1 MKCFKFLSA
10 FLTVSFVF
18 LSLLSLNA
26 ASANEKIVILQSGFE
41 EDSFGNWSAMGSK
54 CKLSISDKCSQS
66 GGFSLLTQE
75 REASWSGP
83 CINLTKNIAPNEAY
97 YVKAY
102 SINAS
107 KEHTNI
113 LMSLKYTSSGGE
125 TVYNTVSETEINGD
139 VWTYL
144 EGEFEIPEDFLDLT
158 LYFESPDM
166 ETDFYI
172 DDVQIYKYGSAS
184 ETATTATSKV
194 LLSEEYVFDFEESLE
209 GWIPRGLSSVEIS
222 NQFGYSGSCSLY
234 SSERN
239 SFWEGPTVRLDD
251 IPVDKN
257 YIYSAYVMYNGREY
271 EENHD
276 FLIELQYNYNGEEIY
291 SVVAKKNLRKGTWSN
306 ITGDFTLPEGASN
319 IYFYIQTD
327 NVEEGT
333 EPDENDLMS
342 FYVDNISILD
352 STVLNQRKAIKII
365 LECVAGVLI
374 LSLFSA
380 VIILAVRKSKATKK
394 AVLSA
399 SLDIMTKAYNR
410 NAYEEYIIEL
420 ENSPKKCKKFYIT
433 ACDVN
438 FLKYINDKYGHE
450 SGDSAIKRCAA
461 VLLKA
466 VGKKGQVFRTGGD
479 EFMCFSRNDPTQNIN
494 YELALESKNYEGYP
508 FSAAFGTSHYD
519 KNIDSGNPDIK
530 AIIARSD
537 KEMYINKQEIK
548 KNFNDF
554 FKTDE

>member
-1 MKCFKFLSA
+1 MKCIKLLSA
-10 FLTVSFVF
+10 FLTVSFGF

-26 ASANEKIVILQSGFE
+26 VSANEKILILQSGFE
-41 EDSFGNWSAMGSK
+41 EDSFGNWSAMGNK

-66 GGFSLLTQE
+66 GSSSLLTEE
-75 REASWSGP
+75 RTASWSGP
-83 CINLTKNIAPNEAY
+83 AINLTKNIVPRETF

-107 KEHTNI
+107 KVHTNV
-113 LMSLKYTSSGGE
+113 LMSLKYSNADGDVTYI
-125 TVYNTVSETEINGD
+125 TLSETEINGD
-139 VWTYL
+139 VWKPL

-158 LYFESPDM
+158 LYFESPDI
-166 ETDFYI
+166 ETNFYI

-184 ETATTATSKV
+184 DLLTTSSAEK
-194 LLSEEYVFDFEESLE
+194 LSPEEYSFNFEKSLD
-209 GWIPRGLSSVEIS
+209 GWIPRGESSVEIS

-234 SSERN
+234 SSKRTN
-239 SFWEGPTVRLDD
+239 FWEGPAVRLDD
-251 IPVDKN
+251 ILVDKN
-257 YIYSAYVMYNGREY
+257 YIYSAYVMYNGKQY

-291 SVVAKKNLRKGTWSN
+291 SVVAKKNLQKGTWSN

-319 IYFYIQTD
+319 VYFYIQTD
-327 NVEEGT
+327 NIEEGI
-333 EPDENDLMS
+333 EPDTDDLMS

-352 STVLNQRKAIKII
+352 STVLNQRKTIKM
-365 LECVAGVLI
+365 LLKCTAVAVTAVLLGI
-374 LSLFSA
+374 TA
-380 VIILAVRKSKATKK
+380 VLAVRKSRATKK

-399 SLDIMTKAYNR
+399 SLDMMTKAYNR
-410 NAYEEYIIEL
+410 NAYEEYIAEL
-420 ENSPKKCKKFYIT
+420 ESFPKKCRKLYIT

-450 SGDSAIKRCAA
+450 SGDSAIKRCAS

-466 VGKKGQVFRTGGD
+466 VGKNGRVFRTGGD
-479 EFMCFSRNDPTQNIN
+479 EFMCFSRNDPTQNIKSG
-494 YELALESKNYEGYP
+494 LALESKNYEGYP
-508 FSAAFGTSHYD
+508 FSIAFGTSHYD
-519 KNIDSGNPDIK
+519 KNIDSENPDIK
-530 AIIARSD
+530 TIIARSD

-548 KNFNDF
+548 KNFNEF